1 MSRRVRQLAFTYVC
15 SAVEV
20 GSLYK
25 LLKPHLEFVL
35 FECTLP
41 TMCPTPLDIK
51 RFSEDPQE
59 FVRRAHDPLEDF
71 YEPRAAATALV
82 GDLVRCKGK
91 VVLDPLLQRI
101 ASVLEAYQQALKDG
115 GQAASRGSGR
125 AAGSAAAQA
134 EARQILNVGGKA
146 SEEEVREVAEK
157 MIAMNDPAKGNTKT
171 AADASERLR
180 GTSHP
185 TFLGGSEYLQQK
197 ITFARDILAR

>member
-1 MSRRVRQLAFTYVC
+1 MRRGLLATTRLPRPTALALAPRRVGLPRLASPAFLPVRHG
-15 SAVEV
+15 SGGV
-20 GSLYK
+20 GAPIIR
-25 LLKPHLEFVL
+25 LLANLV
-35 FECTLP
+35 
-41 TMCPTPLDIK
+41 MAG
-51 RFSEDPQE
+51 SG
-59 FVRRAHDPLEDF
+59 VVGRAF
-71 YEPRAAATALV
+71 
-82 GDLVRCKGK
+82 
-91 VVLDPLLQRI
+91 
-101 ASVLEAYQQALKDG
+101 LEAYQQALKDG

-197 ITFARDILAR
+197 ITFARDILARTPPPEDAKAGAEEKGGQGEKK